1 MGRGFQHKD
10 YYQTLGIE
18 PGASPEEIKK
28 AYRQLALQ
36 FHPDRNPGDQAAE
49 ERFKEIS
56 EAYGVLIDS
65 SKRSLYES
73 SFRRAQA
80 TGQPWDFAYSQEEI
94 FRDIFA
100 NSNASEI
107 FRELNREFSRMGFRF
122 DERFLDS
129 LFFGGRGVF
138 FGKIFFEGPDGL
150 TYRSFGNRPGSS
162 EFGKDFVFPD
172 LDLHAMPHRLT
183 WKERAFSWFWRK
195 FFGFLFWLIQPSG
208 SRSAGEENLDLTLPL
223 PLKRQETA
231 SATMKEVSFR
241 RQGRIETLR
250 VKIPAGVQDGMTL
263 RLRGKGESRVGK
275 VGDLYLKVQ
284 LK

>member
-1 MGRGFQHKD
+1 MVRGFQQKD

-18 PGASPEEIKK
+18 PGASPDQIKK

-36 FHPDRNPGDQAAE
+36 CHPDRNPGDQAAE

-56 EAYGVLIDS
+56 EAYGVLIDA

-94 FRDIFA
+94 FRDIFTNA
-100 NSNASEI
+100 NASEI

-129 LFFGGRGVF
+129 LFFGGRGAF
-138 FGKIFFEGPDGL
+138 FGRIFFEGPDGF
-150 TYRSFGNRPGSS
+150 TYRSFGNQPGSFQ
-162 EFGKDFVFPD
+162 FGEDFISPD
-172 LDLHAMPHRLT
+172 FDLQAMPRKLT

-208 SRSAGEENLDLTLPL
+208 SKSAGEGNLDLTLPL
-223 PLKRQETA
+223 PLKRQEAAT
-231 SATMKEVSFR
+231 ATMKEVSVR
-241 RQGRIETLR
+241 RQGKIETLL
-250 VKIPAGVQDGMTL
+250 VKIPAGVQEGTTL
-263 RLRGKGESRVGK
+263 RLQGKGENRGGK

>member
-1 MGRGFQHKD
+1 MQRGFQQKD

-18 PGASPEEIKK
+18 PDASPDEIKK

-36 FHPDRNPGDQAAE
+36 FHPDRNPGDREAE

-56 EAYGVLIDS
+56 EAYGVLIDA
-65 SKRSLYES
+65 SKRSAYET

-94 FRDIFA
+94 LRDIFA
-100 NSNASEI
+100 NANASEI
-107 FRELNREFSRMGFRF
+107 FRELNHEFSRMGFRF

-138 FGKIFFEGPDGL
+138 LGRIFFEGPDGFAF
-150 TYRSFGNRPGSS
+150 RSFGHPPGSS
-162 EFGKDFVFPD
+162 EYGKDFVFPD
-172 LDLHAMPHRLT
+172 VDLHAMPRRLT

-208 SRSAGEENLDLTLPL
+208 SRSVPQENLDLTLPL
-223 PLKRQETA
+223 LLKRQETA
-231 SATMKEVSFR
+231 AETTKEVAVR
-241 RQGRIETLR
+241 RQGRIETLV
-250 VKIPAGVQDGMTL
+250 VKIPAGVQDGTTL
-263 RLRGKGESRVGK
+263 RLRGKGESKVGK
-275 VGDLYLKVQ
+275 VGDLYLKIQ